1 MDHIIQMKDI
11 LITEGQTPVNGQR
24 VIINALFIYNKYV
37 WMIYLI
43 LIFQIKLLFCNFYF
57 IFLIIVAYIGDIF

>member
-24 VIINALFIYNKYV
+24 VIINAIFIYNKYV
-37 WMIYLI
+37 WIIYSTHI
-43 LIFQIKLLFCNFYF
+43 IYTTYVDF
-57 IFLIIVAYIGDIF
+57 IFHT